1 MLGSVFKVFEGFQIH
16 FKVFHSFAKH
26 FQWFGP
32 CSHGVWVRFLMS
44 RVVQIR
50 PNRSGSVRIEQICC
64 RSVLGVSQHSGS
76 SIYREAAKTARN
88 LANLGICICRV
99 PFFGRMPSVDFLA
112 QRYRGTWPFSRS
124 PRSPQSNFNRVK
136 RLAFSRIA
144 DRKCC
149 RVTWRRFSHTIR

>member
-1 MLGSVFKVFEGFQIH
+1 MVWAVLPWCLGTVSYVTGCPDPSE
-16 FKVFHSFAKH
+16 
-26 FQWFGP
+26 
-32 CSHGVWVRFLMS
+32 
-44 RVVQIR
+44 
-50 PNRSGSVRIEQICC
+50 SVRIEQICC
-64 RSVLGVSQHSGS
+64 RSVLGVFQHSGPS
-76 SIYREAAKTARN
+76 VYREAAKTARN
-88 LANLGICICRV
+88 LANLGIYICRA

-136 RLAFSRIA
+136 RLAFSRVA